1 MTLLGKVL
9 PMQVAGDKDAPLNS
23 RVTVAW
29 ESVGPKVEWESAV
42 PTKDKADEQDN

>member
-1 MTLLGKVL
+1 LGKVL

-29 ESVGPKVEWESAV
+29 EAVDVPKKDNES
-42 PTKDKADEQDN
+42 